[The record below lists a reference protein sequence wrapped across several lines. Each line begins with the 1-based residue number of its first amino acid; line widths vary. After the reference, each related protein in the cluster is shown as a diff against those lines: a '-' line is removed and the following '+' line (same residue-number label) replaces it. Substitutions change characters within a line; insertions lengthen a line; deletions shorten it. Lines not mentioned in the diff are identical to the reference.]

1 MIKTSPHAV
10 FVSEALSSRHKM
22 AGLSLVE
29 LMISI
34 VIGLLI
40 LAAVTSVFVN
50 TSASRN
56 EIERTSRQ
64 IENGRYAVE
73 LLSDDVRMAG
83 FLGELNVAALAV
95 PGALPDPCSAT
106 LTVLEAS
113 LPLHLQGYPLG
124 AGAPTCVPAIKANT
138 DILVVRRVR
147 ACVAGVAGCPA
158 AVAGSPYLQVSLCES
173 EAPTTPYVLGLSG
186 TASFS
191 VRIKDCVTQA
201 GLRQYFTNIYFV
213 SETNG
218 AGQNIPTLKRLE
230 FTGAGFTETPMVE
243 GIEFFRISYGID
255 NNGDG
260 LPDAYTPD
268 PSNYTY
274 AGCPSCTAVEN
285 WRNVMTAQIYVVAR
299 NIELTRGYS
308 DGKTY
313 TLGNDSAGNP
323 VVVGPF
329 SDGYRRHVYTS
340 LVRVINPAGR
350 RDVP

>member
-1 MIKTSPHAV
+1 
-10 FVSEALSSRHKM
+10 M

-50 TSASRN
+50 TSAARN

-83 FLGELNVAALAV
+83 FLGELNDSVLTV

-106 LTVLEAS
+106 LSVLQTA
-113 LPLHLQGYPLG
+113 LPFHLQGYPTG
-124 AGAPTCVPAIKANT
+124 ATLPTCVPTIKSGT
-138 DILVVRRVR
+138 DVLVVRRAR
-147 ACVAGVAGCPA
+147 ACTAGVSGCPA
-158 AVAGSPYLQVSLCES
+158 TVSGSPYLQVSLCES
-173 EAPTTPYVLGLSG
+173 EAPSTPYVLGLSG
-186 TASFS
+186 TASFT
-191 VRIKDCVTQA
+191 VRIKDCATQA
-201 GLRQYFTNIYFV
+201 GLRQYFTNLYFV
-213 SETNG
+213 SDTNG
-218 AGQNIPTLKRLE
+218 AGQNIPTLKRME
-230 FTGAGFTETPMVE
+230 FNGAGFTETPMVE

-268 PSNYTY
+268 PGNYTY

-285 WRNVMTAQIYVVAR
+285 WRNVMTAQIYIVAR

-308 DGKTY
+308 DNKTY
-313 TLGNDSAGNP
+313 TLGNDAAGNP
-323 VVVGPF
+323 IVVGPF
-329 SDGYRRHVYTS
+329 SDGYRRHVYTN
-340 LVRVINPAGR
+340 LVRVVNPAGR